1 LGLAFFGLTLDIVP
15 QARYSLFKQIHEICF
30 HGQGGYQWETVY
42 NMPIWLRKLT
52 FKEISDF
59 NKEQNDQINAQTQEG
74 EKTLIDSSGKVNAP
88 DFLAASKNHNKPASY
103 K

>member
-1 LGLAFFGLTLDIVP
+1 
-15 QARYSLFKQIHEICF
+15 
-30 HGQGGYQWETVY
+30 
-42 NMPIWLRKLT
+42 MPIWLRKLT

-59 NKEQNDQINAQTQEG
+59 NTSQNDKINSQNKEG

-88 DFLAASKNHNKPASY
+88 DFLEASKNYKKPASY